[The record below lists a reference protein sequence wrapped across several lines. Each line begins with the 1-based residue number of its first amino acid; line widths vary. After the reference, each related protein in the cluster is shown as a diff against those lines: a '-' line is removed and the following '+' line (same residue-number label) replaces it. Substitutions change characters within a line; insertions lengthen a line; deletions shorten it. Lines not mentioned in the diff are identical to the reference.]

1 MSDSN
6 GMESVFGRRPT
17 DSDRQHRRSAGD
29 IVMLRTPDG
38 LRFQLVKG
46 TPAGEEAEVL
56 AAALD
61 RVVAWDSGQES
72 GPWAT
77 SIRPGIGVRA
87 YPAGT
92 RWGASLRSSWGRE
105 P

>member
-1 MSDSN
+1 MSDHD
-6 GMESVFGRRPT
+6 GVESAFGRRSVDP
-17 DSDRQHRRSAGD
+17 DRLCRSGD
-29 IVMLRTPDG
+29 IEVLRTPDG

-46 TPAGEEAEVL
+46 TPEGEETDVL

-61 RVVAWDSGQES
+61 RVVAWDKSQEL
-72 GPWAT
+72 GPWVT
-77 SIRPGIGVRA
+77 GIRPGIGVRA

-92 RWGASLRSSWGRE
+92 RWGASLRSTWGQE

>member
-1 MSDSN
+1 MTDGN
-6 GMESVFGRRPT
+6 GTESAFGRQSS
-17 DSDRQHRRSAGD
+17 DSDRLRLSD
-29 IVMLRTPDG
+29 IEVLRTPDG

-46 TPAGEEAEVL
+46 TPEGEETDVL

-61 RVVAWDSGQES
+61 RVVAWDKSQEL
-72 GPWAT
+72 GPWVT
-77 SIRPGIGVRA
+77 GIRPGIGVRA

-92 RWGASLRSSWGRE
+92 RWGASLRSTWGQE

>member
-1 MSDSN
+1 VSDHD
-6 GMESVFGRRPT
+6 GVESAFGRRPT
-17 DSDRQHRRSAGD
+17 DPDRHSRPGD

-46 TPAGEEAEVL
+46 TPEGEEADVL

-61 RVVAWDSGQES
+61 RVVAWDKSQEL
-72 GPWAT
+72 GPWVT
-77 SIRPGIGVRA
+77 GIRPGIGVRA
-87 YPAGT
+87 YPAGS
-92 RWGASLRSSWGRE
+92 RWGASLRSTWGRE

>member
-1 MSDSN
+1 VSDHD
-6 GMESVFGRRPT
+6 GVESAFGRRSVDP
-17 DSDRQHRRSAGD
+17 DRQSRSGD
-29 IVMLRTPDG
+29 IEVLRTPDG

-46 TPAGEEAEVL
+46 TPEGEETDVL

-61 RVVAWDSGQES
+61 RVVAWDKSQEL
-72 GPWAT
+72 GPWVT
-77 SIRPGIGVRA
+77 GIRPGIGVRA

-92 RWGASLRSSWGRE
+92 RWGASLRSTWGQE